1 MARTPRSGL
10 IILLI
15 AAAIIL
21 IVFACER
28 PSPTPTPPP
37 PSPTPTPEPTPEPT
51 AIERLAWF
59 DARPDTAHWIAWNA
73 LRRMA
78 IDDEPLTQQI
88 ASLDWVVDGITAEE
102 AGALDDVSWLLRENP
117 AIADT
122 ALNLPWMATDSVISA
137 EDRRALRAIRA
148 AASTDED
155 LGATLAGYE
164 WLTNGLTQDE
174 AEALETIGEIVTPGF
189 TTQTATGIGAI
200 RLDRSGT
207 ATPPSV
213 SPRTLQF
220 ATSVSQFPWMQD
232 DVTSLETVFI
242 ANLNGLVETA
252 GSMHAGA
259 ADTIVS
265 YDWIQDGIE
274 LNESRSPLL
283 YEPLFRAAGVEDT
296 DILPI
301 MLEYEWIADG
311 LGSNESRAISG
322 LTPLLNASSSDDVD
336 VMRTMVSYPWLTDS
350 IEGPEYTLLDEFAY
364 LLRLEESAGATYRQ
378 TVLGYDWLLDD
389 VTPTE
394 IAFIHE
400 LTELTRTADD
410 FHAES
415 LDIVASYDWAVD
427 GIDEPEVAFLRR
439 LTLLFEH
446 AGTEDAVAL
455 QTVLGYEWI
464 TDGVIVS
471 ELDFVRKI
479 AYLFNASSQEDA
491 QAITIISEYPWLAD
505 SVEGFYERDA
515 LRAFDALLRPQGSQ
529 YVVPQ
534 ETILAFDWVSD
545 GMSVYGDVYEHI
557 ALADLVET
565 ILLLASE
572 RPELMVSF
580 VESEWLLDSLS
591 FEERDGLSR
600 VRDIVPDI
608 KLLNRLVDALPY
620 TVNDELTNISVG
632 DEWLQGQFSDSFL
645 EELHSTQQILAQ
657 RISLIDRVSN
667 ALDVAP
673 EFAWLQDGLSPME
686 MEWLLA
692 FNELFDVIG
701 QPEALNFASLPWFQD
716 NIDAFDMSVMN
727 LLMWRKLILRPE
739 IADLN
744 LSADGISEND
754 GFYLMALGDAL
765 NRSEHQYQDLLNQ
778 HHIAS
783 RTLTMPL
790 AGDIDVTVVRHTPF
804 PNNDP
809 TLDLTEDIAL
819 QLEEFMG
826 VPFPLDNIL
835 ILILEASVRNG
846 ERPMIGVA
854 YAIWGHLVMVPPR
867 HNPGFHL
874 AVFHEVSH
882 LYWGG
887 HTGAPPWWTE
897 GAAGFLPDIAR
908 DALGHET
915 LEERRKQLLW
925 DTSREC
931 WNQGIRTVSTYYHL
945 QRTQPHVAQDRGICI
960 YALGEIFLVEMY
972 LLLGH
977 DATSTAMR
985 QLYVDARDSGWLDP
999 ITDQKI
1005 YDAFRANTPDD
1016 KVEEFRKLFLRLHG
1030 GANVNLSESTT

>member
-1 MARTPRSGL
+1 MRGPVRFASLATTL
-10 IILLI
+10 AVALL
-15 AAAIIL
+15 L
-21 IVFACER
+21 LNACEG
-28 PSPTPTPPP
+28 PTPTPTPPP
-37 PSPTPTPEPTPEPT
+37 PSPTPTPEPKPEPT
-51 AIERLAWF
+51 AMERLAWF

-88 ASLDWVVDGITAEE
+88 ASLDWVADGITAEE
-102 AGALDDVSWLLRENP
+102 AGVLDDVSWLIRENP

-122 ALNLPWMATDSVISA
+122 ALGLPWMATDGVIA
-137 EDRRALRAIRA
+137 PDDRRALRAIRA
-148 AASTDED
+148 AASTDEN
-155 LGATLAGYE
+155 LGATLAEYE
-164 WLTNGLTQDE
+164 WLTDGLTQDE

-189 TTQTATGIGAI
+189 TTQTATGIGAT
-200 RLDRSGT
+200 RLDRSGIG
-207 ATPPSV
+207 TPPAV
-213 SPRTLQF
+213 SPRTLEF
-220 ATSVSQFPWMQD
+220 ATSVTQFPWMQD
-232 DVTSLETVFI
+232 GVTSLETVFI
-242 ANLNGLVETA
+242 ANLNDLVETA
-252 GSMHAGA
+252 GSIHADA

-274 LNESRSPLL
+274 LNEPRSLLL
-283 YEPLFRAAGVEDT
+283 YEPLFQAAGAEDA

-311 LGSNESRAISG
+311 LGTNEARSAGS
-322 LTPLLNASSSDDVD
+322 LTSLLNASSSDDAD
-336 VMRTMVSYPWLTDS
+336 VLRTMVSYGWL
-350 IEGPEYTLLDEFAY
+350 A
-364 LLRLEESAGATYRQ
+364 
-378 TVLGYDWLLDD
+378 DD
-389 VTPTE
+389 ITPTE

-400 LTELTRTADD
+400 LTELIRTGGD

-415 LDIVASYDWAVD
+415 LEIVASYDWIAD
-427 GIDEPEVAFLRR
+427 GIDEPEIAFLRR
-439 LTLLFEH
+439 LTPLFEY
-446 AGTEDAVAL
+446 AGTEDAAAL
-455 QTVLGYEWI
+455 QTVLGYPWI
-464 TDGVIVS
+464 ADGVILS
-471 ELDFVRKI
+471 ELAPMRRI
-479 AYLFNASSQEDA
+479 AFLFNASSQEDA
-491 QAITIISEYPWLAD
+491 KAITIISEYPWLAD
-505 SVEGFYERDA
+505 SVEFYEGDA
-515 LRAFDALLRPQGSQ
+515 LQAFDALLRPQGSQ
-529 YVVPQ
+529 YVTPQ

-545 GMSVYGDVYEHI
+545 GISVYGDVYEHI
-557 ALADLVET
+557 GLGELVET
-565 ILLLASE
+565 VLFLERE
-572 RPELMVSF
+572 RPEFMVSF
-580 VESEWLLDSLS
+580 VESEWVRDGLS
-591 FEERDGLSR
+591 DEEGDGLSR
-600 VRDIVPDI
+600 VRRIIPQVR
-608 KLLNRLVDALPY
+608 LLNRSVDDLPY
-620 TVNDELTNISVG
+620 PVSDELTNISLG
-632 DEWLQGQFSDSFL
+632 DEWLHGQFSGSFL
-645 EELHSTQQILAQ
+645 EELHLTQQKLAQ
-657 RISLIDRVSN
+657 RISLIDRVSD

-673 EFAWLQDGLSPME
+673 EFAWLQDGISPVE
-686 MEWLLA
+686 MEWLVA
-692 FNELFDVIG
+692 FNELFDAIG
-701 QPEALNFASLPWFQD
+701 QPEALGLASLPWFQD
-716 NIDAFDMSVMN
+716 SIDAFDMSVMN
-727 LLMWRKLILRPE
+727 LLMWRRILLRPE
-739 IADLN
+739 IVDLN
-744 LSADGISEND
+744 LSADGISEDD

-778 HHIAS
+778 HHIAN

-804 PNNDP
+804 PDNDP
-809 TLDLTEDIAL
+809 TFDLTEDIAL

-931 WNQGIRTVSTYYHL
+931 WSQGIRTVSTYYHL
-945 QRTQPHVAQDRGICI
+945 QRTQPYVAQDRGICI

-977 DATSTAMR
+977 EATSAAMR
-985 QLYVDARDSGWLDP
+985 QLYVDARDSGWLNP
-999 ITDQKI
+999 VTDQKI

-1016 KVEEFRKLFLRLHG
+1016 KFDEFRKLFLRLHG
-1030 GANVNLSESTT
+1030 GARVNLAEPAT